1 MANLRAIVFAA
12 VLAGLIVGL
21 VVTVAQRF
29 GTVPLI
35 LHAEVYEQ
43 AAEAA
48 ELSAPAAGHEHA
60 PATVAGPDHGAAT
73 AAPQNQGHEHGA
85 EAWQPANG
93 FERTAYTA
101 LFNVLDWI
109 GFGLMLIGLLALLG
123 RPVTWREGFLWGL
136 GGFVAFVIAPSLGL
150 PPELP
155 GIPAAPLTPRQI
167 WWVATAATTAIGLWL
182 IVFRSRP
189 LWAVLAILLIAAPH
203 LIGAP
208 DLAEAPTNVPEA
220 LSHAF
225 VVAVTLTTLL
235 SWSLLGGLS
244 GYLYQRFAQA
254 S

>member
-1 MANLRAIVFAA
+1 MANLRSIVFAA
-12 VLAGLIVGL
+12 ALAGLIVGL

-48 ELSAPAAGHEHA
+48 ALTVSATPHDHDADTAAAPDHGPAAGLQAHH
-60 PATVAGPDHGAAT
+60 
-73 AAPQNQGHEHGA
+73 HEHGA
-85 EAWQPANG
+85 AAWEPADG
-93 FERTAYTA
+93 IERTAYTA

-109 GFGLMLIGLLALLG
+109 GFGLMLTGLLVLLG

-136 GGFVAFVIAPSLGL
+136 GGFAAFVIAPSLGL

-167 WWVATAATTAIGLWL
+167 WWVATALVTAIGLWL
-182 IVFRSRP
+182 IVFRPQP
-189 LWAVLAILLIAAPH
+189 LVGRARDRSACRT
-203 LIGAP
+203 AP
-208 DLAEAPTNVPEA
+208 DRRPPARRGRDQRPGG
-220 LSHAF
+220 AF
-225 VVAVTLTTLL
+225 ARVRGRRDPHDAAFLDRARRPR
-235 SWSLLGGLS
+235 

-254 S
+254 A